1 MKNFGHFDLITI
13 GSGPAGQKAALQAAK
28 AGFKS
33 AIIERRPSVGG
44 VSLHSGTIP
53 SKTMRSAII
62 YLTGTLQKVFY
73 GDSFKARDSVS
84 LKDIT
89 YRIKHVLDEEVE
101 VLNSQLSRNDIE
113 VIHGQ
118 ASFLNKNTLEISTKK
133 DGVIGTVTADKIVI
147 ATGSLPR
154 RPETIPFDYQ
164 TILDGNLFFSSKNK
178 LDHIPKSVTIMGA
191 GVIGLEYACMF
202 LALGCEVTIINQ
214 REEFLG
220 FVDKEL
226 LMLFKHYME
235 KIGAEFVLGHN
246 IEEVFVNEDGFGQVN
261 LEDHDPVINE
271 VVLYTMGRTPCTRA
285 LKLENLGIEVTDR
298 GNIVVTDDYQTNID
312 NIYAAGDIIGFPA
325 LASTSAEQGRIA
337 ACHALGLSW
346 TDYRTSFPYGIY
358 TIPAMSM
365 CGKTEEELIAESV
378 PYAKGISLYCEI
390 AKAAMRG
397 DETGALK
404 ILFHK
409 ETKKILG
416 VHVIGDQ
423 AAEIIHIGQAVMTLN
438 GTIDYFVNTVFNYPT
453 YAEAYKVAAFNGI
466 NSLTGNASISSM
478 FSCEKGY
485 MCETDI

>member
-1 MKNFGHFDLITI
+1 MKNFGHFDFISI
-13 GSGPAGQKAALQAAK
+13 GSGPAGQKGALQAAK
-28 AGFKS
+28 AGYKV

-62 YLTGTLQKVFY
+62 YLTGTLQKHFY
-73 GDSFKARDSVS
+73 GKKFKARESVN

-89 YRIKHVLDEEVE
+89 FRIKHVLDEEVN
-101 VLNSQLSRNDIE
+101 VLNSQLERNNIQ
-113 VIHGQ
+113 IINGQ
-118 ASFLNKNTLEISTKK
+118 ASFLDKNSLEISCKEK
-133 DGVIGTVTADKIVI
+133 GIIGKVTADKIVI

-154 RPETIPFDYQ
+154 RPKSIPFDYK

-178 LDHIPKSVTIMGA
+178 LDHIPNSVTIMGA

-202 LALGCEVTIINQ
+202 LQLGCDVTIINQ
-214 REEFLG
+214 REEFLT
-220 FVDKEL
+220 FVDNEL
-226 LMLFKHYME
+226 LMLFKSYME
-235 KIGAEFVLGHN
+235 KLGAKFILGHN
-246 IEEVFVNEDGFGQVN
+246 IQKVFVNDDSLGQVD
-261 LEDHDPVINE
+261 LENHDSIINE
-271 VVLYTMGRTPCTRA
+271 IILYTMGRTPCTRS
-285 LKLENLGIEVTDR
+285 LNLDKIGIKINDR
-298 GNIVVTDDYQTNID
+298 GNIVVNDDYQTNIK

-365 CGKTEEELIAESV
+365 CGKTEEELIAEKV
-378 PYAKGISLYCEI
+378 PYAKGIALYCEI

-397 DETGALK
+397 GESGALK

-409 ETKKILG
+409 ETRKILG

-423 AAEIIHIGQAVMTLN
+423 AAEIIHIGQAVMTLD

-466 NSLTGNASISSM
+466 NSLTGNASIHSM
-478 FSCEKGY
+478 SDNCDILKG
-485 MCETDI
+485 C